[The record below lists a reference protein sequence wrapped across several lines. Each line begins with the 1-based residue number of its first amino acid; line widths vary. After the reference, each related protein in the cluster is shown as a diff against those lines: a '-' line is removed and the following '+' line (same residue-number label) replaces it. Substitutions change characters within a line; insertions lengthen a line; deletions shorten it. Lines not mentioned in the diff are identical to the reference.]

1 MGFSVTGSHVIF
13 FVAALIVAGTVSGIF
28 VAVTTTISGSFNEKG
43 KRVETQL
50 DTEFSIINDPEMIPI
65 SDNQYIFYI
74 RNTGSNKITT
84 SNETM
89 QVFIDGEIIITH
101 SFSFSNISLYP
112 SEYTTLHINSSII
125 AAGYHQLRVVGPCG
139 VDDDFTFKI

>member
-28 VAVTTTISGSFNEKG
+28 VAVTTNISGSFNEKG

-50 DTEFSIINDPEMIPI
+50 DTEFSIINDPEMIPL

-74 RNTGSNKITT
+74 RNTGSKKLTT

-89 QVFIDGEIIITH
+89 QVFIDGEIIIMN
-101 SFSFSNISLYP
+101 SFSFSNTSLYP
-112 SEYTTLHINSSII
+112 SEYTMLQINSSII
-125 AAGYHQLRVVGPCG
+125 TTGYHQLRVVGACG
-139 VDDDFTFKI
+139 IGDDFTFKI